1 MGRQRSAGHWLLFV
15 DAKMLPIT
23 LYLEQTPTILAC
35 DRLICAWHLSFGY
48 PALQSPYTISCREN
62 TTQRISETCA
72 GKLAIEQL
80 CCCPVGNLLGE
91 ARVRSEAA
99 NCLGPGNQAA
109 LSMVPELT
117 TGSSA
122 AW

>member
-1 MGRQRSAGHWLLFV
+1 MGRQRSAGHWLAFV
-15 DAKMLPIT
+15 DAKVLQMT
-23 LYLEQTPTILAC
+23 LYLEQTPTILAY
-35 DRLICAWHLSFGY
+35 DRLIRAWHLSFGY
-48 PALQSPYTISCREN
+48 PVLQSPYTMFCREN
-62 TTQRISETCA
+62 IIQRSSKTCA
-72 GKLAIEQL
+72 GELAIEQL